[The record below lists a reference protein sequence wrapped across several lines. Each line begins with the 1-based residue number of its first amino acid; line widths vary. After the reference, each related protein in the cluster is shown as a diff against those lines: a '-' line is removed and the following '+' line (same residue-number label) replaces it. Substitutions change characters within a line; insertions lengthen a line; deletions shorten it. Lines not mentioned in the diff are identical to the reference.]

1 MSSDSMHIHNT
12 NRWLR
17 VTVSQINRCFN
28 SMISQLIIKRLPPV
42 RKILSYHFQ
51 IHWISTISSIGIF
64 CFFSNQRTHSPN
76 PSSLDI
82 EPVAISEATRPK
94 LNPNQ
99 WHDLSS
105 FIFGELILEFVS
117 SYVIG
122 NNPCLISQV
131 SSAVLSFWIK
141 FKFQDQIW
149 VQRRH
154 KLWWLELFR
163 PGNEKEEQ

>member
-1 MSSDSMHIHNT
+1 MRPSHKLTVASI
-12 NRWLR
+12 RWSL
-17 VTVSQINRCFN
+17 SLSLKGFPLWEKYF
-28 SMISQLIIKRLPPV
+28 LIIFKSIESL
-42 RKILSYHFQ
+42 LFQ
-51 IHWISTISSIGIF
+51 ASEF
-64 CFFSNQRTHSPN
+64 FVFFSNQRTHSPN

-122 NNPCLISQV
+122 NNPCLISRV

-154 KLWWLELFR
+154 NLWWLELFC